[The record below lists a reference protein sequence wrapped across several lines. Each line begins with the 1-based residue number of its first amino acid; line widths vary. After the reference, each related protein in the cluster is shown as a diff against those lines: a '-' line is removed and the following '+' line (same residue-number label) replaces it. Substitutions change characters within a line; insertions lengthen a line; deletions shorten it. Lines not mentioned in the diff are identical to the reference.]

1 MHPVYS
7 PNEQVDNLLFD
18 ISHYRLQTGG
28 TPEHSHSCVEIT
40 LIVSGRVEH
49 TINGKKEY
57 AYPGC
62 LYIFYPNSTHRLQ
75 NAQACELYNISCYPD
90 FLRILGSE
98 LSCLQ
103 NFQRL
108 FDGNESA
115 IGMNIGGL
123 LFHDMKTLIEKMHV
137 VFMNRE
143 LNDRQVTL
151 RSMLSIFLILMTQ
164 ADIPQSFKSKDYSLY
179 ESVRFMEKHYS
190 EPISLGQ
197 LAKLSCMSKNHFLR
211 RFREIFGTS
220 PIRYWG
226 DLRLSEARKILL
238 ATDCTV
244 SEAAILTGFY
254 SGSHLSREFSKKY
267 KMSITMT
274 KKQQKS

>member
-18 ISHYRLQTGG
+18 ISHYLIQSID

-40 LIVSGRVEH
+40 LIVNGRVEH

-62 LYIFYPNSTHRLQ
+62 LYIFYQNSTHCLQ
-75 NAQACELYNISCYPD
+75 NAQACELYNISCCPD
-90 FLRILGSE
+90 FMQILGSE

-108 FDGNESA
+108 FGGNESA

-123 LFHDMKTLIEKMHV
+123 LFHDMKTLIEKMYA
-137 VFMNRE
+137 VFLDRE
-143 LNDRQVTL
+143 RQDRLVTL
-151 RSMLSIFLILMTQ
+151 RSMFSIFLILMTQ
-164 ADIPQSFKSKDYSLY
+164 AELPHKFQDKDHSLY
-179 ESVRFMEKHYS
+179 EVVRFMEKHYS
-190 EPISLGQ
+190 EPISLDQ
-197 LAKLSCMSKNHFLR
+197 LARLSCLSKNHFLR
-211 RFREIFGTS
+211 KFRAKFGTS
-220 PIRYWG
+220 PMRYWAE
-226 DLRLSEARKILL
+226 LRLSEARKILL
-238 ATDCTV
+238 TTDCTV
-244 SEAAILTGFY
+244 NEAAIQTGFY

-267 KMSITMT
+267 KTSITIT
-274 KKQQKS
+274 KKQQKT